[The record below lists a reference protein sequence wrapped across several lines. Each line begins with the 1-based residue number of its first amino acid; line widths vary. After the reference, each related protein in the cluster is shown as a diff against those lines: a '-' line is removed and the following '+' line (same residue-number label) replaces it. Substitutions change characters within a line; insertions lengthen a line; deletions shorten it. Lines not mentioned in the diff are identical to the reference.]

1 MSDPFS
7 SRLAPAVVPLRDTA
21 LCKMAATSKCKNV
34 RGFSQI
40 KALKPKI

>member
-7 SRLAPAVVPLRDTA
+7 SRLAPAVPLGDTA

>member
-7 SRLAPAVVPLRDTA
+7 SRLAPAVPLRDTA
-21 LCKMAATSKCKNV
+21 LCKMAATSKYNNV

-40 KALKPKI
+40 KALKPEI

>member
-7 SRLAPAVVPLRDTA
+7 SRLAPAVSLRDTA
-21 LCKMAATSKCKNV
+21 LCKMAATREYKNV
-34 RGFSQI
+34 RRFSQI